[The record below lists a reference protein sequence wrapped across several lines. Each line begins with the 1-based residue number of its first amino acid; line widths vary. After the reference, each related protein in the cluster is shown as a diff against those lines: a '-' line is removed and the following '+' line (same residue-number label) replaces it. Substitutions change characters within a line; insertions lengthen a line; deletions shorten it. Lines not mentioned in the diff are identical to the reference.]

1 MSKIQSS
8 GNKYTRMCPAYCET
22 VIRAS
27 GEFYIYEVD
36 KDGKKLGLL
45 GPRSA
50 TDRIAYVRTARHPV
64 NIEVTHAPGVYL
76 DVEDRIRKNPR
87 EENSGEQLV
96 LSHDLAEPSIKEMIR
111 MYIKEALGK
120 GEDEHLETPDEFFDM
135 DVDDEETLPLSGY
148 EIDDMPEEYLAP
160 RPGKVE
166 EPAPKPVEPPEK
178 ESASQP
184 AKEPSSLEDKAAK

>member
-1 MSKIQSS
+1 MSKFSQ
-8 GNKYTRMCPAYCET
+8 YTRMCPAFCET

-36 KDGKKLGLL
+36 EDGKKLGLL

-64 NIEVTHAPGVYL
+64 NIEITHADGVYI

-96 LSHDLAEPSIKEMIR
+96 LSHDLAEPSIKELIR

-120 GEDEHLETPDEFFDM
+120 DEQEHVETPDEFFDM

-148 EIDDMPEEYLAP
+148 EIDDMPDEYPAH

-166 EPAPKPVEPPEK
+166 EPTPEPAVVPEK
-178 ESASQP
+178 ESNSSP
-184 AKEPSSLEDKAAK
+184 PPKEPSSLEEQAAK